1 MNDLARAV
9 TMCQSVIVFWL
20 PLVVMVIMVS
30 AALGCVT
37 DNVMTL
43 KLGLAVATDTPVN
56 FEI

>member
-1 MNDLARAV
+1 
-9 TMCQSVIVFWL
+9 
-20 PLVVMVIMVS
+20 MVIMVS

-37 DNVMTL
+37 DNVMAL